1 MYVHYH
7 SGFQPES
14 PRWKDYQHLLQADLP
29 YRHRTWL
36 LDSSSLSA
44 RLVRASNN
52 HFRVQVLS
60 QQWQSARPD
69 EYRLLGIKPKQRCLI
84 REVLL
89 LCHEQPWVYAR
100 SVLPVTS
107 LVGKLRHLRQFGTQ
121 PLGQLLFNTPGMRRN
136 PFEIAQISPV
146 QLPAAS
152 RSIARDNLKPNM
164 QSEPAWGRRS
174 RFSLYHKPLMVSEIF
189 LPAFCP

>member
-14 PRWKDYQHLLQADLP
+14 PRWKDHQQLQQADLP
-29 YRHRTWL
+29 YRQRSWL
-36 LDSSSLSA
+36 LDSGSLSA

-52 HFRVQVLS
+52 HFRVHVLS
-60 QQWQSARPD
+60 QSWQSARLD
-69 EYRLLGIKPKQRCLI
+69 EYRLLGIEPKELCLI

-136 PFEIAQISPV
+136 PFEVAQIGRA
-146 QLPAAS
+146 QLPAA
-152 RSIARDNLKPNM
+152 ARPVDHDQLQPNT
-164 QSEPAWGRRS
+164 QSEPTWGRRS
-174 RFSLYHKPLMVSEIF
+174 RFTLYDRPLMVSEIF

>member
-14 PRWKDYQHLLQADLP
+14 PRWKDYQHLLQAELP
-29 YRHRTWL
+29 YRHRLWL
-36 LDSSSLSA
+36 LDSGSLSA
-44 RLVRASNN
+44 RLVRASDN

-60 QQWQSARPD
+60 QNWQSARLD
-69 EYRLLGIKPKQRCLI
+69 EYRLLGIKPGQRCLI

-121 PLGQLLFNTPGMRRN
+121 PLGQLLFNTPGMQRN
-136 PFEIAQISPV
+136 PFEIAQILPA
-146 QLPAAS
+146 QLPPAA
-152 RSIARDNLKPNM
+152 RSMDRDNLKLNT

-174 RFSLYHKPLMVSEIF
+174 RFTLYHKPLVVSEIF

>member
-1 MYVHYH
+1 MYVHYYY
-7 SGFQPES
+7 GFQPQS
-14 PRWKDYQHLLQADLP
+14 PRWKDHQQLQQADLP
-29 YRHRTWL
+29 YRQRSWL
-36 LDSSSLSA
+36 LDSGSLSA

-52 HFRVQVLS
+52 HFRVHMLS
-60 QQWQSARPD
+60 QSWQSARLD
-69 EYRLLGIKPKQRCLI
+69 EYQLLGIKPKERCLI

-136 PFEIAQISPV
+136 PFEVAQIGRA
-146 QLPAAS
+146 QLPVAAQLV
-152 RSIARDNLKPNM
+152 DHDHLKPNTR
-164 QSEPAWGRRS
+164 SEPTWGRRS
-174 RFSLYHKPLMVSEIF
+174 RFTLYDRPLMVSEIF
-189 LPAFCP
+189 LPAFRP